1 MGAQLSATET
11 RGYPI
16 DFRVKAPSPEWPPAW
31 LASHQ
36 ESYVSVAQR
45 GLAYYERYLAGDG
58 EAWRSVATSAA
69 EWLVNRQEA
78 DGQAAGAWLHRYTF
92 PHTFPLRPPWVSAMA
107 QGEGASL
114 LIRIYQETS
123 EERFAEAA
131 LKAIGPLSRTPRAG
145 GAMAQLDHG
154 IFLEEYPT
162 DPPSCVLNGGMFAIW
177 GCFDAA
183 RALGDPDAQRLYD
196 ESVETLAGM
205 LDRYDTGYWSR
216 YDLFPH
222 AVTNVAS
229 PAYHRL
235 HIEQL
240 KAMAL
245 LTDRPEFAS
254 ACSVFEAYQERRLA
268 RMRALAHKTTFRILV
283 PRNRLLA
290 GRLPWDRT
298 SSVPG
303 ERTAELGEDPAA

>member
-1 MGAQLSATET
+1 
-11 RGYPI
+11 
-16 DFRVKAPSPEWPPAW
+16 
-31 LASHQ
+31 
-36 ESYVSVAQR
+36 
-45 GLAYYERYLAGDG
+45 
-58 EAWRSVATSAA
+58 
-69 EWLVNRQEA
+69 
-78 DGQAAGAWLHRYTF
+78 
-92 PHTFPLRPPWVSAMA
+92 MA

-114 LIRIYQETS
+114 LVRIYHETS

-145 GAMAQLDHG
+145 GAMAQLEHG

-177 GCFDAA
+177 GASTWPA
-183 RALGDPDAQRLYD
+183 PSATRTPSGSID

-245 LTDRPEFAS
+245 LPTAPSSRAPVRCSRPTRSDAWPGRAPLPTRRHSESWFLATGSSRVACPGTGPPAS
-254 ACSVFEAYQERRLA
+254 PGTIQRPKQALVAIPSFDGRRLQGI
-268 RMRALAHKTTFRILV
+268 REQH
-283 PRNRLLA
+283 P
-290 GRLPWDRT
+290 
-298 SSVPG
+298 
-303 ERTAELGEDPAA
+303 DPDAAA